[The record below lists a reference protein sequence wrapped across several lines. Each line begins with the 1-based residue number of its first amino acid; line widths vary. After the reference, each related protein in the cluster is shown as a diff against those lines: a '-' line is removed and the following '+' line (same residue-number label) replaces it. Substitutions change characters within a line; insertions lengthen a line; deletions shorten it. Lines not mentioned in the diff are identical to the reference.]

1 MSVVAEAAES
11 YVAFL
16 EAMTP
21 GELARL
27 EEFCAPEVH
36 FRDPFNDV
44 TGVAGYRRIMA
55 KMFEDVGQPDFVVTG
70 KALAGEHLYLR
81 WRFAA
86 SGPGGRPLRF
96 EGMSAVDFDAAGRVV
111 AHRDFWDAGTVYEK
125 IPVLRSLI
133 GFVKRRLA
141 VR

>member
-1 MSVVAEAAES
+1 MSVVAEAAER

-27 EEFCAPEVH
+27 EEFCAPEVT
-36 FRDPFNDV
+36 FRDPFSDV
-44 TGVAGYRRIMA
+44 TGVAGYRRVMA

-70 KALAGEHLYLR
+70 KALAGERLYLR

-86 SGPGGRPLRF
+86 GGPGGRPLRF

>member
-1 MSVVAEAAES
+1 MSVVAEAAER

-44 TGVAGYRRIMA
+44 TSVDGYRRVMA
-55 KMFEDVGQPDFVVTG
+55 KMFDDVGQPDFVVTG
-70 KALAGEHLYLR
+70 KALAGERLYLR
-81 WRFAA
+81 WRFSAA
-86 SGPGGRPLRF
+86 GPGGRPLRF
-96 EGMSAVDFDAAGRVV
+96 EGMSAVDFDAAGRVI
-111 AHRDFWDAGTVYEK
+111 AHRDFWDAGVVYEK
-125 IPVLRSLI
+125 IPVLRSLVA
-133 GFVKRRLA
+133 FVKRRLSIG
-141 VR
+141 